1 MTDPGRDT
9 ARRKEMLE
17 TNQAQRAYYDQTDGG
32 AISAVN
38 GWGTNLWRA
47 VRQRA
52 LKSVS
57 EVQRARVYD
66 VHRRWLGDLSQ
77 KKVLDLGAGHGAPL
91 SQYLAENAAVYHAL
105 DLSPN
110 QIDQLRTR
118 IGAAENR
125 VFTAGDFLSDDYAET
140 DFDMIYA
147 HSVFHH
153 FRHMEVMLD
162 RVAQKLAPGGQVI
175 SYDPLETWLPIRLI
189 RRAYRPFQTD
199 RDWEYP
205 FDAPAVRQIASRFV
219 VIDRL
224 GVFGRGKWALVLG
237 ILSPRLAARWGDQLF
252 ASDFDRPQTERD
264 IRASLHVSFLLRAK
278 RSDD

>member
-1 MTDPGRDT
+1 MTKPDLDI
-9 ARRKEMLE
+9 ARREMLE

-32 AISAVN
+32 AISEVN

-47 VRQRA
+47 MRQRA

-57 EVQRARVYD
+57 GAQRARVYD
-66 VHRRWLGDLSQ
+66 VHRRWLGDLSEM
-77 KKVLDLGAGHGAPL
+77 KVLDLGAGHGSPL
-91 SQYLAENAAVYHAL
+91 SQYLAENAGVYHAL
-105 DLSPN
+105 DLAPA
-110 QIDQLRTR
+110 QIAQLQDR
-118 IGAAENR
+118 IGAAPNR
-125 VFTAGDFLSDDYAET
+125 VFSVGDFLSDDYAEA

-153 FRHMEVMLD
+153 FRHMDVMLD
-162 RVAQKLAPGGQVI
+162 RVAQKLAPGGRVI
-175 SYDPLETWLPIRLI
+175 SYDPLEIWVPIRLI

-205 FDAPAVRQIASRFV
+205 FDAPAVAQIAGRFQ

-237 ILSPRLAARWGDQLF
+237 ILSPRLATRWGDKLF
-252 ASDFDRPQTERD
+252 ASDFDRPQTDRD
-264 IRASLHVSFLLRAK
+264 IRASLHVSFLLKAK
-278 RSDD
+278 

>member
-1 MTDPGRDT
+1 MTPPDLES
-9 ARRKEMLE
+9 ARRKEMLD

-38 GWGTNLWRA
+38 GWGTNLWRQ

-57 EVQRARVYD
+57 EQQRARVYD

-77 KKVLDLGAGHGAPL
+77 LKVLDLGAGHGSPL
-91 SQYLAENAAVYHAL
+91 SQYLAENAGAYHAL
-105 DLSPN
+105 DLAPN
-110 QIDQLRTR
+110 QIAQLRDR

-125 VFTAGDFLSDDYAET
+125 IFTAGDFLSDDYAEA
-140 DFDMIYA
+140 DFDVIYA

-153 FRHMEVMLD
+153 FRHMEVMLA
-162 RVAQKLAPGGQVI
+162 RVATKLAPGGRVI
-175 SYDPLETWLPIRLI
+175 SYDPLETWIPIRLL

-205 FDAPAVRQIASRFV
+205 FDAQGLRQIKAQFNV
-219 VIDRL
+219 MDRL

-237 ILSPRLAARWGDQLF
+237 ILSPRLAARWGDRLF
-252 ASDFDRPQTERD
+252 ASDFDKPQTDGD
-264 IRASLHVSFLLRAK
+264 IRASLHVSFLLTA
-278 RSDD
+278 